1 MQALLFSISNAIVSF
16 TNLSFLGYTWDPDLI
31 AEHPWIQTVLD
42 PILELLNNLL
52 LPILIVVGT
61 AGSIYAI
68 VLGVNFAR
76 AETSDKREEA
86 KKRMVNAIVGIVAM
100 IFLLI
105 LLQLFVANADSIVQ
119 TITGFGS
126 TEA

>member
-16 TNLSFLGYTWDPDLI
+16 TNLSFLGIIWDPALT
-31 AEHPWIQTVLD
+31 AEHPWIETVLD

-100 IFLLI
+100 VFLLI
-105 LLQLFVANADSIVQ
+105 LLQLFVANADDIVG
-119 TITGFGS
+119 TITGFGTS
-126 TEA
+126 S